1 MSLPGKCFLLCRQY
15 IVEKLEVGKWIFL
28 WVVLGEAI
36 SLGLA
41 LVMRL
46 MGNLE
51 GKYDN
56 MELEEANRLHDMEL
70 QGISKSMTAQQ
81 KITNKNEDR
90 LSCCHLSQKSY
101 KIEDRSRANLS
112 TKDYSRS
119 KALLFT
125 VTPTTSR
132 SVFSLEDSVKSCGSV

>member
-1 MSLPGKCFLLCRQY
+1 MTSSHDYVILFSDNDNHDQIVMMTFFLNDINHEQLQPWHCHTYWRPCRQY
-15 IVEKLEVGKWIFL
+15 IIEKLEVGKWIFL

-51 GKYDN
+51 GKYEN
-56 MELEEANRLHDMEL
+56 MELEEANRLHNMEL

-90 LSCCHLSQKSY
+90 
-101 KIEDRSRANLS
+101 
-112 TKDYSRS
+112 
-119 KALLFT
+119 
-125 VTPTTSR
+125 
-132 SVFSLEDSVKSCGSV
+132 

>member
-1 MSLPGKCFLLCRQY
+1 MAILDLPYIYWRPCRQY
-15 IVEKLEVGKWIFL
+15 IIEKLEVGKWIFL

-51 GKYDN
+51 GKYEN
-56 MELEEANRLHDMEL
+56 MELEEAYRLHNPEL

-90 LSCCHLSQKSY
+90 QLSLPPL
-101 KIEDRSRANLS
+101 AALW
-112 TKDYSRS
+112 
-119 KALLFT
+119 KAIGTLHF
-125 VTPTTSR
+125 
-132 SVFSLEDSVKSCGSV
+132 C